1 MGEWGLGGG
10 AWSRPEGPSPSPEGP
25 EPAPSPGGAGA
36 PQRSVPGPQQ
46 GPRPAPR
53 APPRLPALRPPLK
66 AAAPRQEDV
75 RCCCPGRPREQPK
88 EPGARPP
95 SSPGHQQLPG
105 TPHSRNQLLSPPCK
119 DLLKQKSVFFLF
131 FFFFSLSPSL
141 LSSPQ
146 VAGRKW
152 LENPRGAES
161 PGARRVPAG
170 GTVGGAAALAAGPPE
185 LGGSQTN
192 WAGNSSCLSPCCDT
206 SASARVKPGW
216 QSSKTP
222 QIGLPRASSACRMP
236 ESESWSRHQRLGCFD
251 SKGLQS
257 CQIQEGLP
265 AANWERLVEC
275 RRRAI
280 HPTPPL

>member
-1 MGEWGLGGG
+1 MLPGETPRTAQGAGG
-10 AWSRPEGPSPSPEGP
+10 
-25 EPAPSPGGAGA
+25 PAPFLARSP
-36 PQRSVPGPQQ
+36 
-46 GPRPAPR
+46 
-53 APPRLPALRPPLK
+53 
-66 AAAPRQEDV
+66 AAPRDPSQH
-75 RCCCPGRPREQPK
+75 GRDR
-88 EPGARPP
+88 
-95 SSPGHQQLPG
+95 
-105 TPHSRNQLLSPPCK
+105 LLSTPCK
-119 DLLKQKSVFFLF
+119 DLNKKAWFFF

-222 QIGLPRASSACRMP
+222 QIWLSRASSACRMP